1 MATNGAQQGFEP
13 VLAAHNM
20 MQSAGNRAQK
30 EQAHQ
35 FLEQF
40 QKSVCLLARDES
52 SAHWTNSSLQQEAWT
67 TTLAILESPGAD
79 AAAKLFAATTLKG
92 KVGCHVMQPCFVVA
106 DSARLYTTST
116 RYPAHNSQSY
126 EPLLCAILRHFTQAL
141 NPSDSS
147 CVSAWPTWQ
156 YK

>member
-40 QKSVCLLARDES
+40 QKSVCLFAWDES

-92 KVGCHVMQPCFVVA
+92 KVGCHV
-106 DSARLYTTST
+106 T
-116 RYPAHNSQSY
+116 
-126 EPLLCAILRHFTQAL
+126 
-141 NPSDSS
+141 
-147 CVSAWPTWQ
+147 
-156 YK
+156 